1 MRFSVSHSKVW
12 SVSLCFIFVNT
23 YVARKYRHVE
33 LDFVNESSLFALWE
47 WKAVMQSRACQF
59 ASFLR
64 RLLNCLISR
73 LFYTIR
79 RLQLLI
85 TERYIKKLE
94 LHSRDFLIFESKWE
108 KRLPTIYALVSM
120 ILIKMNAS
128 QCADAERWLI
138 PSIRDSFEPNSICFA
153 KCERRNKWIF
163 RWGSTGERFLFV

>member
-1 MRFSVSHSKVW
+1 MRFSVRQSKVL

-23 YVARKYRHVE
+23 YVARQYRHVE
-33 LDFVNESSLFALWE
+33 LDFVNESSLFASWE

-64 RLLNCLISR
+64 RLLNCLISC

-94 LHSRDFLIFESKWE
+94 LHSRDFLISESKWE
-108 KRLPTIYALVSM
+108 KRIPTLYALVSM

-128 QCADAERWLI
+128 QCAERWLI
-138 PSIRDSFEPNSICFA
+138 PSIRDSFEPSSICFA
-153 KCERRNKWIF
+153 KWERRNKWIF
-163 RWGSTGERFLFV
+163 RWGFTGERFLFV